1 MGDKKKYTKSALI
14 IALSL
19 LFGVGLGTG
28 AGYLIFSNTMGLT
41 LEEKKLLEGYRLLKE
56 EWLFG
61 NEETEF
67 ASLAMKG
74 MVSSIS
80 DNQGDP
86 YTFYT
91 DNKKEQGLS
100 VDLWGFGFSS
110 HSYDGG
116 LYITEVHLPYG
127 ENKPLGWEVGD
138 ILLSVKRGEE
148 NVYDFALHSVSEIRE
163 YLNEEVPLDTR
174 YLFTV
179 KRADS
184 VFTISTEKKN
194 YSDRLVQVLSRP
206 KEENGNT
213 LTVKVNTFL
222 GDPVSALIGT
232 LEEYKEKTERL
243 VLDLRGNGGGYVS
256 QAENMAKLF
265 VRKGTMIDTMMNK
278 DGKKI
283 SSCYQDANPV
293 YSFKKYGIILDSNS
307 ASASESFTL
316 AMRAGTDC
324 TVYGFLS
331 YGKGIAQSFKYF
343 SDNSV
348 IRYTY
353 AYVYGPERENETMY
367 DEGKDLDSVLCIHK
381 KGILPDVPYEKDYT
395 FLSTIA
401 DYTGTIGISEY
412 GQNFFL
418 RALSYLYPS
427 VYPET
432 YSASYH
438 FVDAVKD
445 YATKTA
451 ERYEDTAFLT
461 AFNSNGA
468 MNKKLND
475 RFVKEC
481 FDAYLKGYDTLTAF
495 CEGANR

>member
-1 MGDKKKYTKSALI
+1 MGEKKRQNKTALI
-14 IALSL
+14 VSLSL
-19 LFGVGLGTG
+19 LFGVGIGTG
-28 AGYLIFSNTMGLT
+28 TGYLVFSKTMGLT
-41 LEEKKLLEGYRLLKE
+41 LEEKKLIEGYRLLKE

-67 ASLAMKG
+67 SSLAMKG
-74 MVSSIS
+74 LISSVS

-91 DNKKEQGLS
+91 DSQEAQGLS
-100 VDLWGFGFSS
+100 VDGKGFGFSS

-116 LYITEVHLPYG
+116 LYISEIHPFSPADKSNLKIGDVLTAVKRG
-127 ENKPLGWEVGD
+127 EEEDYDFASHSVSEIKDYLSEKKSADMVYRF
-138 ILLSVKRGEE
+138 SVKRGETGFRLSLKKGE
-148 NVYDFALHSVSEIRE
+148 YSE
-163 YLNEEVPLDTR
+163 
-174 YLFTV
+174 
-179 KRADS
+179 
-184 VFTISTEKKN
+184 
-194 YSDRLVQVLSRP
+194 RLVRVLSTP
-206 KEENGNT
+206 TAENGNT

-232 LEEYKEKTERL
+232 LEEYKDKTDRL

-256 QAENMAKLF
+256 QAESMAKLF
-265 VRKGTMIDTMMNK
+265 VKKGTMIDTMMDK
-278 DGKKI
+278 KGKKV
-283 SSCYQDANPV
+283 SSCYQEENPT
-293 YSFKKYGIILDSNS
+293 YSFSHYGIILDADS

-324 TVYGFLS
+324 TVYGFKS

-343 SDNSV
+343 SDKSV

-353 AYVYGPERENETMY
+353 AYVYGQERENETMY
-367 DEGKDLDSVLCIHK
+367 DEGKDSDNVLCIHK
-381 KGILPDVPYEKDYT
+381 KGILPDVPYQRDYT
-395 FLSTIA
+395 FLSMVA
-401 DYTGTIGISEY
+401 DYTGTLGISDY

-427 VYPET
+427 LYPET

-445 YATKTA
+445 YADKTA
-451 ERYEDTAFLT
+451 ERYQDDSFLKAFDEDG
-461 AFNSNGA
+461 SV
-468 MNKKLND
+468 NKRLND

-481 FDAYLKGYDTLTAF
+481 YDAYLEGYDALTSF
-495 CEGANR
+495 SGGTEQ